1 MILLVCGPPGA
12 GKTTVTTLLQKR
24 FRERGVS
31 AGLLD
36 SDAFSRNPYDRM
48 FDRVADS
55 DRDWIVAG
63 TFYKRQW
70 QEQFRRLDDVL
81 TVYLAAELDTCLER
95 NRQREHPI
103 DEAAVHIV
111 YREFEPPDADV
122 TVDVDDLSP
131 AAVVDQ
137 VVAAFADLPD
147 DRRPSALDA
156 LDTTG

>member
-12 GKTTVTTLLQKR
+12 GKTTVATLLQER
-24 FRERGVS
+24 LRDRGVS

-36 SDAFSRNPYDRM
+36 SDSFRRNPYDRM

-70 QEQFRRLDDVL
+70 QKQFGRLSDVL

-95 NRQREHPI
+95 NREREHPI
-103 DEAAVHIV
+103 EEAAVHIV
-111 YREFEPPDADV
+111 YREFATPDADV

-131 AAVVDQ
+131 AAVVDR
-137 VVAAFADLPD
+137 VVAALADLPD
-147 DRRPSALDA
+147 DRRPAALDA
-156 LDTTG
+156 LDTAG